1 MTHSKYRG
9 VAMKSNVF
17 MSIIKIFI
25 IVIIFFVISFF
36 VILHI
41 NTEPEFEPGTKYN
54 DPNAQVYI
62 TVDENGAL
70 KGYIDTEHSK
80 IPIGMYTKDGK
91 IHLWLEPENEE
102 ECFFIVAD
110 YHLSFKK
117 KKIIINNIKHVEC
130 ADIDIDF
137 DPKEIILVKEN
148 NM

>member
-1 MTHSKYRG
+1 
-9 VAMKSNVF
+9 MKSNIF
-17 MSIIKIFI
+17 ISIIKILFV
-25 IVIIFFVISFF
+25 VIIISVVSLF
-36 VILHI
+36 VILRI
-41 NTEPEFEPGTKYN
+41 NREPEFEPGTKYN
-54 DPNAQVYI
+54 DPNTQVYI

-137 DPKEIILVKEN
+137 DTKEIILVKEN